1 MSKKIQYIPSRLFHL
16 HLIYEKCCSQ
26 IASLL
31 FSKNVDLHLISISF
45 PCQCELWGFNDG
57 KTKWGNPYCVIHMD
71 MLHQFDLGVFKT
83 LVDTIWNILFTNF
96 SKVLLELNKYL
107 FETKARSC
115 FPRCYVPNVNK
126 KGYFFPN
133 EKFATFEH
141 RMYGH
146 LFVFNEHLNLLTSY
160 ESWGG

>member
-57 KTKWGNPYCVIHMD
+57 KTKWGNPYCVIHVD

-126 KGYFFPN
+126 KGYFSPN